1 MNYRLY
7 LCTVLVFVVYACAP
21 TFYEKTYEFNKAL
34 ADGNY
39 DQAAVMMESSEKMA
53 TGRLEFLYYVNS
65 GMVASLQEKFDHSN
79 QMFQKAD
86 IFIED
91 HKKSVLE
98 EGGALLL
105 NPNLSTYGGEDHEKL
120 MVNYFKALNYL
131 ELKKYDDALV
141 ECKRM
146 SLALNRLSEK
156 YSSDKKYKKDAFIHV
171 MMGIIY
177 EAFKDPNNAFIA
189 YRNALD
195 IYQNDYSRLFK
206 MPVPKQLQY
215 DLVRTAQ
222 ETGLWDDAKK
232 YAQEFGIEVP
242 KEDNYANLVLLWNNG
257 MSPVK
262 AEWGVNF
269 AIIRG
274 SNGWVT
280 FVNKELGLSFPYYA
294 GKDELSVTWIRAVF
308 PKYVERKSFY
318 TRAVMMDSTGQEFNF
333 SFAEDINA
341 ISFKV
346 LEERMLLEFGKTL
359 LRVAVK
365 QSIAARV
372 SQENEGWGAALSILG
387 SATESA
393 DTRSWQSLP
402 KNISYTRIP
411 IKKGQKTLDIELTN
425 IKGGK
430 EKRTLPLPDFY
441 KGETIVLPYY
451 TLTSFDAGAHNF

>member
-1 MNYRLY
+1 MNYRIY

-34 ADGNY
+34 AEGNY
-39 DQAAVMMESSEKMA
+39 DQAAVMMEASDKMA
-53 TGRLEFLYYVNS
+53 SGRLEFLYYVNS
-65 GMVASLQEKFDHSN
+65 GMVASLQEKFDYSN

-91 HKKSVLE
+91 HKKNVLE

-131 ELKKYDDALV
+131 ELKQYNEAIV

-146 SLALNRLSEK
+146 NLALNRLSEK
-156 YSSDKKYKKDAFIHV
+156 YSSEKKYKRDAFIHV

-177 EAFKDPNNAFIA
+177 EANKDPNNAFIA

-195 IYQNDYSRLFK
+195 IYQNDYARLFK
-206 MPVPKQLQY
+206 MTVPQQLKY
-215 DLVRTAQ
+215 DIVRTAQ

-232 YAQEFGIEVP
+232 YAKEFGIELP

-262 AEWGVNF
+262 AEWGLNF
-269 AIIRG
+269 AIIEG
-274 SNGWVT
+274 KNGWVT
-280 FVNKELGLSFPYYA
+280 FVNKDFGLSFPYYV
-294 GKDELSVTWIRAVF
+294 GNDKLSVTWIRAVF

-318 TRAVMMDSTGQEFNF
+318 TRATVDDGGTQYPL
-333 SFAEDINA
+333 SFAQDINA

-346 LEERMLLEFGKTL
+346 LEERMLLEFSKTL
-359 LRVAVK
+359 LRVALK
-365 QSIAARV
+365 QSVAAKV

-402 KNISYTRIP
+402 KDILYTRVP
-411 IKKGQKTLDIELTN
+411 IKEGQKTIELELTN

-430 EKRTLPLPDFY
+430 EKRTIELPQVY

-451 TLTSFDAGAHNF
+451 TLSSFDAAAHHF

>member
-1 MNYRLY
+1 MNYRIY
-7 LCTVLVFVVYACAP
+7 LCTALVFLVYACAP

-34 ADGNY
+34 AEGNY
-39 DQAAVMMESSEKMA
+39 DQAAVMMEASDKMA
-53 TGRLEFLYYVNS
+53 SGRLEFLYYVNS
-65 GMVASLQEKFDHSN
+65 GMVASLQEKFDYSN

-131 ELKKYDDALV
+131 ELKKYNEAIV

-146 SLALNRLSEK
+146 NLALNRLSEK
-156 YSSDKKYKKDAFIHV
+156 YSSEKKYKRDAFIHV

-177 EAFKDPNNAFIA
+177 EANKDPNNAFIA
-189 YRNALD
+189 YRNALE
-195 IYQNDYSRLFK
+195 IYQNDYARLFK
-206 MPVPKQLQY
+206 MAVPQQLKY

-232 YAQEFGIEVP
+232 YAKDFGIELS

-262 AEWGVNF
+262 AEWGLNF
-269 AIIRG
+269 AIIEG

-280 FVNKELGLSFPYYA
+280 FVNKEYGLSFPYYA
-294 GKDELSVTWIRAVF
+294 GNDKLSVTWIRAVF

-318 TRAVMMDSTGQEFNF
+318 TKASLSEGGQQYPL
-333 SFAEDINA
+333 SFAQDINA

-346 LEERMLLEFGKTL
+346 LEERMLLEFSKTL
-359 LRVAVK
+359 LRVALK
-365 QSIAARV
+365 QSVAARV

-402 KNISYTRIP
+402 KDILYTRVP
-411 IKKGQKTLDIELTN
+411 LKEGQKTIDIELTN

-430 EKRTLPLPDFY
+430 EKRTLELPQFY

-451 TLTSFDAGAHNF
+451 TLTSFDAAGHNF

>member
-1 MNYRLY
+1 MNYRIY
-7 LCTVLVFVVYACAP
+7 LCTVLVFIVYACAP

-34 ADGNY
+34 AEGNY
-39 DQAAVMMESSEKMA
+39 DQAAVMMEASDKMA

-131 ELKKYDDALV
+131 ELKKYNEAIV

-146 SLALNRLSEK
+146 NLALNRLSEK
-156 YSSDKKYKKDAFIHV
+156 YSSEKKYKRDAFIHV

-177 EAFKDPNNAFIA
+177 EANKDPNNAFIA
-189 YRNALD
+189 YRNALE
-195 IYQNDYSRLFK
+195 IYQNDYARLFK
-206 MPVPKQLQY
+206 MKVPEQLKY
-215 DLVRTAQ
+215 DIVRTAQ

-232 YAQEFGIEVP
+232 YASEFGIELQ
-242 KEDNYANLVLLWNNG
+242 KEDDYASLVLLWNNG

-262 AEWGVNF
+262 AEWGLNF
-269 AIIRG
+269 AIIEG

-280 FVNKELGLSFPYYA
+280 FVNKEYGLSFPYYA
-294 GKDELSVTWIRAVF
+294 GNDQLSVTWIRAVF

-318 TRAVMMDSTGQEFNF
+318 TKATLSDGSSQYAF
-333 SFAEDINA
+333 SFAQDINA

-346 LEERMLLEFGKTL
+346 LEERMLLEFSKTL
-359 LRVAVK
+359 LRVALK
-365 QSIAARV
+365 QSVAARV
-372 SQENEGWGAALSILG
+372 SQENEGWGTALSILG

-402 KNISYTRIP
+402 KDILYTRVP
-411 IKKGQKTLDIELTN
+411 LKEGQKTIDIELTN

-430 EKRTLPLPDFY
+430 EKRTLELPQFR
-441 KGETIVLPYY
+441 KGEKLVLPYY
-451 TLTSFDAGAHNF
+451 TLASFDAAAHNF